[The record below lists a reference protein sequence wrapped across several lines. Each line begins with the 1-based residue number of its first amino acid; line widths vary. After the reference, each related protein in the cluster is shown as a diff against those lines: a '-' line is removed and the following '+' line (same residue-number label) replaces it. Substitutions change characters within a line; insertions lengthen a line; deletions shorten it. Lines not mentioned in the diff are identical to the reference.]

1 MKKVIFALLAL
12 TVSASVVSASTIKSN
27 DPTSVVNVIDEKVKI
42 SPEELPD
49 AVKAALNSP
58 DFTGWQINAAY
69 KYTESGMYE
78 VELKNGEEMTSI
90 KFVRPAR
97 RRFRRTR
104 RQRRAG
110 PAGRA

>member
-1 MKKVIFALLAL
+1 MKKVMFALLAL

-27 DPTSVVNVIDEKVKI
+27 DGTAIVNVLDEKVKI

-58 DFTGWQINAAY
+58 DFTGWQIAAAY

-78 VELKNGEEMTSI
+78 VELKNGDETTSI
-90 KFVRPAR
+90 KFDQDGKQV
-97 RRFRRTR
+97 
-104 RQRRAG
+104 Q
-110 PAGRA
+110 

>member
-1 MKKVIFALLAL
+1 MKKVMFALLAL

-27 DPTSVVNVIDEKVKI
+27 DATSIVNVIEDEKVKI

-49 AVKAALNSP
+49 AVKTALNSP

-78 VELKNGEEMTSI
+78 VELKNGAETTTV
-90 KFVRPAR
+90 KFDQDGKQVE
-97 RRFRRTR
+97 
-104 RQRRAG
+104 
-110 PAGRA
+110 